1 MIKIFI
7 TDLDG
12 TLIHKPKNHIEP
24 NLENKLAI
32 KKLVENNIKFGIATG
47 RAEDSIR
54 EVEKKLSVSA
64 YKIGVNGATISD
76 VDNNLIYK
84 GYFEKENAEKILKGL
99 EEEFRKDLYYYVL
112 MTDKSKNYFRSFSY
126 IGSFINLFYRKR
138 YKTEY
143 LKKLHIENLMNCEEK
158 LMKINLGV
166 NKEKKYKLAEIME
179 KSLRAEICITSPR
192 SIEIGPKNNT
202 KGTAILKL
210 MEILNLNKSEVAFI
224 GDSYNDLSAFEV
236 CDHSFV
242 MSHADKNLKRK
253 AKYEVRCVSE
263 AVEKVLGMNTMTE
276 SK

>member
-126 IGSFINLFYRKR
+126 IGNFINVYLFGH
-138 YKTEY
+138 T
-143 LKKLHIENLMNCEEK
+143 
-158 LMKINLGV
+158 
-166 NKEKKYKLAEIME
+166 
-179 KSLRAEICITSPR
+179 
-192 SIEIGPKNNT
+192 IG
-202 KGTAILKL
+202 
-210 MEILNLNKSEVAFI
+210 
-224 GDSYNDLSAFEV
+224 
-236 CDHSFV
+236 
-242 MSHADKNLKRK
+242 
-253 AKYEVRCVSE
+253 
-263 AVEKVLGMNTMTE
+263 
-276 SK
+276 

>member
-76 VDNNLIYK
+76 MNNNSIYR
-84 GYFEKENAEKILKGL
+84 GHFEKESAEKILKEI
-99 EEEFRKDLYYYVL
+99 EEDFRKDLYYYVL

-126 IGSFINLFYRKR
+126 ISSFINLFYKKR
-138 YKTEY
+138 YKTEQ
-143 LKKLHIENLMNCEEK
+143 LKKTHVDDLMENREK
-158 LMKINLGV
+158 LLKVNLGV
-166 NKEKKYKLAEIME
+166 NKVKKYEIAKILE
-179 KSLRAEICITSPR
+179 ERINGEICITSPR

-210 MEILNLNKSEVAFI
+210 MEILGINKSEVAYI
-224 GDSYNDLSAFEV
+224 GDSYNDLSGFEV
-236 CDHSFV
+236 CEYSFA
-242 MSHADKNLKRK
+242 MSHADDKIKSK
-253 AKYEVRCVSE
+253 AKYVVESVAE
-263 AVEKVLGMNTMTE
+263 AVTKVVEFNNN
-276 SK
+276 

>member
-12 TLIHKPKNHIEP
+12 TLIHKSKNHIEP
-24 NLENKLAI
+24 NLENRLAI
-32 KKLVENNIKFGIATG
+32 KKLMENNIKFGIATG
-47 RAEDSIR
+47 RPEDSIR
-54 EVEKKLSVSA
+54 EVEEKLLVSA
-64 YKIGVNGATISD
+64 YKIGVNGATITD
-76 VDNNLIYK
+76 MDNNSIYR
-84 GYFEKENAEKILKGL
+84 GFFEKESAERILKEI

-126 IGSFINLFYRKR
+126 ISSFINLFYRKR

-143 LKKLHIENLMNCEEK
+143 LRKHHIENLMNCEEK

-179 KSLRAEICITSPR
+179 KSLGAEICITSPR

-242 MSHADKNLKRK
+242 MSHADENLKRK
-253 AKYEVRCVSE
+253 AKYEVRSVSE
-263 AVEKVLGMNTMTE
+263 AVEKVLGMNTMKE